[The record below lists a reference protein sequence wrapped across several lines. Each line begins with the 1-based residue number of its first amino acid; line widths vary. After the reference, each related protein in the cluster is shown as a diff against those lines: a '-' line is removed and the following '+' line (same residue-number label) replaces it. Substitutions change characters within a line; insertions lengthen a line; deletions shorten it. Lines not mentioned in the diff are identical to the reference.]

1 MCLFLLF
8 LPASSF
14 NSPASAVN
22 KQTPKQTA
30 EGSHFHPRLR
40 CKFAAVHNCKMR
52 MGNTVGCIVANG
64 SNFSNPVRRDASL
77 FGACNGGVDLVR
89 VRQLVSPSHRLSLVQ
104 VPAPNSRIQRDPAGA
119 RGDRTACGELVQGE
133 MSRGQTLSK
142 CDSGDGDRSKSRV
155 STMSSWRKPG
165 RRPSC
170 NFTSARQLIC
180 ASSTW
185 AKIPSRL
192 LAKNISVYRKVES
205 SVWSL
210 PSRPARGASRERH
223 DTRGGMRWTRVC

>member
-1 MCLFLLF
+1 VSIFALLTCIEF
-8 LPASSF
+8 QFTSF
-14 NSPASAVN
+14 GGQQTNSQAN
-22 KQTPKQTA
+22 CRRL
-30 EGSHFHPRLR
+30 HFHPRLR

-133 MSRGQTLSK
+133 MSRGETLSK
-142 CDSGDGDRSKSRV
+142 CDSGEGDRSKSRV
-155 STMSSWRKPG
+155 STMSSWV
-165 RRPSC
+165 
-170 NFTSARQLIC
+170 A
-180 ASSTW
+180 
-185 AKIPSRL
+185 
-192 LAKNISVYRKVES
+192 
-205 SVWSL
+205 SL
-210 PSRPARGASRERH
+210 PPGKRGVSRTSRHARRDAMDASVLIDERH
-223 DTRGGMRWTRVC
+223 